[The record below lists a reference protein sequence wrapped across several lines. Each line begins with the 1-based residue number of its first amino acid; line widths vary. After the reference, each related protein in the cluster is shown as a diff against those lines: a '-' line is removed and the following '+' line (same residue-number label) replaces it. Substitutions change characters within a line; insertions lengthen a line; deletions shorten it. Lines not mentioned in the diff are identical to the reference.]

1 MGLERPCPEDN
12 TPMQATGRVF
22 LDPKFGRW
30 YVEYYCPLERQNY
43 VIWGADTQD
52 LVDAAPK
59 SPE

>member
-1 MGLERPCPEDN
+1 
-12 TPMQATGRVF
+12 MQATGRVF